1 MMSNMGVNWVSINDM
16 SDAGINWLDI
26 DVLSDA
32 GRLTGKTSMC

>member
-1 MMSNMGVNWVSINDM
+1 MNWVSVSDM

-32 GRLTGKTSMC
+32 GVNWAGYGCIE